1 METYESP
8 KCEVMELLS
17 EGPLLRPSLG
27 DMGDGDD
34 GHIPE
39 EGDGFMVRII
49 KCIFMKPFLLWS
61 VALLIGATSCT
72 DQIIQNEKSRSVRLN

>member
-1 METYESP
+1 MKEKINNVETYESP

-39 EGDGFMVRII
+39 EGDGFY
-49 KCIFMKPFLLWS
+49 
-61 VALLIGATSCT
+61 GE
-72 DQIIQNEKSRSVRLN
+72 NY

>member
-1 METYESP
+1 MKEKINKVETYESP

-34 GHIPE
+34 GHIPKG
-39 EGDGFMVRII
+39 GDVTGFVIHFYRIHLHG
-49 KCIFMKPFLLWS
+49 PVHFLL
-61 VALLIGATSCT
+61 
-72 DQIIQNEKSRSVRLN
+72 RSLGLCRKQASPYHRY

>member
-1 METYESP
+1 MKEKINKVETYESP

-34 GHIPE
+34 GHIPK
-39 EGDGFMVRII
+39 EGDGFY
-49 KCIFMKPFLLWS
+49 
-61 VALLIGATSCT
+61 GE
-72 DQIIQNEKSRSVRLN
+72 NY